1 MNFNFQI
8 SKFQIIHKSC
18 HKSKLLKNAELSNTG
33 QKWLKKKNLEKIALI
48 LKFIKIGLI
57 FGIGTY

>member
-18 HKSKLLKNAELSNTG
+18 HKSKLLKNPELSNTG
-33 QKWLKKKNLEKIALI
+33 QVVKKEKLREDCFDF
-48 LKFIKIGLI
+48 KVH
-57 FGIGTY
+57 